1 MEEALFLVSGDPD
14 TYIIRGMYVISNL
27 LSMAGFMFTLSTM
40 FFFENPKVECR
51 MDDIEQY
58 FRCSI

>member
-14 TYIIRGMYVISNL
+14 TYVIRGIYLISNM

-51 MDDIEQY
+51 MDDLE
-58 FRCSI
+58 